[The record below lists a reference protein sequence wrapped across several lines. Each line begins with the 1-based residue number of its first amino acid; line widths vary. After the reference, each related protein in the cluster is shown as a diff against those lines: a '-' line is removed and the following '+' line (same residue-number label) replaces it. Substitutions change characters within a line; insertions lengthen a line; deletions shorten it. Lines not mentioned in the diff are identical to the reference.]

1 MGGYDVAQAA
11 VPAGIEQGSRLAVGQ
26 VAADAAD
33 AALQPRRVRACSE
46 QAGVMVALEQQRV
59 AALQRLRHR
68 SGRLAQIGQ
77 DADAVAAVAAG
88 QLQWLGGVV
97 RYREGLQ
104 RQRAD
109 DDGLA
114 IARDPARGRVRKLG
128 GGLGPGARTGP
139 DRDAVATLQGQ
150 HAADM
155 VAVLMGH
162 EQRVEVADH
171 QAAPGQAGGKLA
183 RRQAAVDEQARR
195 PRVAA
200 GRGLDQ
206 RGVAAAAA
214 AQAGEAQH
222 QGLFVLL
229 CVV

>member
-1 MGGYDVAQAA
+1 
-11 VPAGIEQGSRLAVGQ
+11 
-26 VAADAAD
+26 
-33 AALQPRRVRACSE
+33 
-46 QAGVMVALEQQRV
+46 MVALEQQRV

-104 RQRAD
+104 RQCAD

-139 DRDAVATLQGQ
+139 DRDAVAPL
-150 HAADM
+150 
-155 VAVLMGH
+155 
-162 EQRVEVADH
+162 
-171 QAAPGQAGGKLA
+171 
-183 RRQAAVDEQARR
+183 
-195 PRVAA
+195 
-200 GRGLDQ
+200 
-206 RGVAAAAA
+206 
-214 AQAGEAQH
+214 
-222 QGLFVLL
+222 
-229 CVV
+229 